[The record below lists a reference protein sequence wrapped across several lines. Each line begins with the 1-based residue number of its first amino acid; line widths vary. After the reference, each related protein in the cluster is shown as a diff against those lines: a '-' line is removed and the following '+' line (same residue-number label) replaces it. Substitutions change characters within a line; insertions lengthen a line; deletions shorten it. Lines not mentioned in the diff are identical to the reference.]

1 MAVTSSKTSSGIRS
15 ANVDIGSPSR
25 IRVGRTISPPAAMR
39 SERSVSAYQSR
50 SSAMTS
56 RSAIVLHPL
65 LQSSP
70 LPIAQRAGGDDIRQP
85 SRGRCVGYRQ
95 QVPPAFRASVE
106 LAPADSVLI
115 RNDDKQRSRTED
127 QTGDFGSRDVVPG
140 DVRLVVI
147 VPKELGHILHVEIV
161 ARRMAMPYDKR
172 TAHPPGSQCPSRPL
186 SDHRVTAARN
196 PRAIERAIPVS
207 VGTQR
212 SILEASEQGLYESVH
227 FKEPP
232 TSPFQGGN
240 TGSNPVGGAS
250 LTSASNRAISSAGA
264 AI

>member
-25 IRVGRTISPPAAMR
+25 VRVGRTISPPAAMR

-127 QTGDFGSRDVVPG
+127 ETGDFGSRDVVPG

-147 VPKELGHILHVEIV
+147 VPKELGHILHVKIV

-186 SDHRVTAARN
+186 SDHRVTAA
-196 PRAIERAIPVS
+196 
-207 VGTQR
+207 
-212 SILEASEQGLYESVH
+212 H
-227 FKEPP
+227 DPP
-232 TSPFQGGN
+232 
-240 TGSNPVGGAS
+240 A
-250 LTSASNRAISSAGA
+250 RSSARYRSVLAHSGQYLRPLNRDFMNLSTSRSRPHRPFKA
-264 AI
+264 ETRVRIPLGVPVIWPVKRHFFGPR